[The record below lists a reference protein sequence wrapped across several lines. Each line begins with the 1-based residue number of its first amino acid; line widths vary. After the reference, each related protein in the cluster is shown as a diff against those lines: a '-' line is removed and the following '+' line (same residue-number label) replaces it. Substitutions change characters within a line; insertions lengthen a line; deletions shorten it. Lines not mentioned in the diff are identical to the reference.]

1 MALVAVSSSLTASA
15 RHASAAGVSEPD
27 TVRWQVPDPVNLLAS
42 LKSTHPRLILD
53 LAGMQTIR
61 DLVVRDPTAKAY
73 LGRLVQTGK
82 RLLDQ
87 PVSARVL
94 VGPRLL
100 ATSRRVLDRVS
111 TLSLLFNLDGDVR
124 WRDRAVAEMR
134 AAASFSDWNP
144 SHFLDVAE
152 MTHALALGYDWLH
165 ASIDPLTRDV
175 IANAI
180 IEKGLR
186 LADEAYRQKAWW
198 VTSEANWNAVCNG
211 GLIVG
216 ALAVAD
222 RERDLAQSII
232 VRALGG
238 LPSVLAS
245 YAPDGGWAEGP
256 AYWEYATGYL
266 AVAISA
272 LETALGSDFGLGGF
286 AGLPVTAQY
295 RLNVTGSSGLVFNY
309 ADSADRLDVDPV
321 VAWLGHRYADPWVEF
336 ESRRLTGSAI
346 HGMNLAW
353 YAPTTGNGKSPSLD
367 RWFRGT
373 DVVCMRSSWTDPN
386 ALFCGVKGGDNGASH
401 AHLDLGTF
409 VLDALGQRWAVDLGP
424 DDYNLPDYF
433 GKRRGTYYRIRT
445 EGHNTLVMAGQNQ
458 DATARAAVSS
468 YFASMEDARVVID
481 LTAAYA
487 GTGTSRVRRGVALQ
501 DGRSRVLIQDEVS
514 HRGDV
519 DIVWAMHTQADVQL
533 DYASGARIA
542 TLTRGNAV
550 MEARIL
556 SPADAWFA
564 IEVVAAPSPQKR
576 IDGIRKLTVQIPQ
589 APPETRIAV
598 LLTPLNEIII
608 PSAVPELLPLDYW
621 GLAADVD

>member
-1 MALVAVSSSLTASA
+1 
-15 RHASAAGVSEPD
+15 
-27 TVRWQVPDPVNLLAS
+27 
-42 LKSTHPRLILD
+42 
-53 LAGMQTIR
+53 
-61 DLVVRDPTAKAY
+61 
-73 LGRLVQTGK
+73 
-82 RLLDQ
+82 
-87 PVSARVL
+87 
-94 VGPRLL
+94 
-100 ATSRRVLDRVS
+100 
-111 TLSLLFNLDGDVR
+111 
-124 WRDRAVAEMR
+124 MR

-152 MTHALALGYDWLH
+152 MTHGLALGYDWLH
-165 ASIDPLTRDV
+165 ASMDPPTRDL

-186 LADEAYRQKAWW
+186 PADEAYRQKAWW

-222 RERDLAQSII
+222 RASDLAQSII

-256 AYWEYATGYL
+256 SYWEYATVYL

-272 LETALGSDFGLGGF
+272 LETALGSDFGIGGS
-286 AGLPVTAQY
+286 AGLSLTAQY

-309 ADSADRLDVDPV
+309 ADSPDRLDVDPV

-336 ESRRLTGSAI
+336 EGRRLTGTAV
-346 HGMNLAW
+346 HAMNLAW
-353 YAPTTGNGKSPSLD
+353 YAPTAGSGRAPSLD

-424 DDYNLPDYF
+424 DDYNLPEYF

-458 DATARAAVSS
+458 DATARAAVTS
-468 YFASMEDARVVID
+468 YFASTEDARVVID

-487 GTGTSRVRRGVALQ
+487 GTGTNRVRRGVALQ
-501 DGRSRVLIQDEVS
+501 DGRSRVLIQDEIS

-519 DIVWAMHTQADVQL
+519 DIVWAMHTQADVQF
-533 DYASGARIA
+533 DYASGARVA

-550 MEARIL
+550 MEARII

-576 IDGIRKLTVQIPQ
+576 IDGVRKLTVQIPQ

-598 LLTPLNEIII
+598 LLTPLNEITI
-608 PSAVPELLPLDYW
+608 PLAIPELLPLDYW
-621 GLAADVD
+621 GLAAGVD

>member
-1 MALVAVSSSLTASA
+1 MALVASSALGTASA
-15 RHASAAGVSEPD
+15 RQVGAAGVAEHD
-27 TVRWQVPDPVNLLAS
+27 RVREQAQDPAKILGTLRS
-42 LKSTHPRLILD
+42 SHPRLLLD
-53 LAGMQTIR
+53 QSGLQNIR

-73 LGRLVQTGK
+73 LARLVQTGK

-87 PVSARVL
+87 PESARVL

-124 WRDRAVAEMR
+124 WRDRAIAEMR

-152 MTHALALGYDWLH
+152 MTHGLALGYDWLH
-165 ASIDPLTRDV
+165 ASMDQPTRDL

-186 LADEAYRQKAWW
+186 PADEAYRQKAWW

-222 RERDLAQSII
+222 RASDLAQSII

-256 AYWEYATGYL
+256 SYWEYATAYL

-272 LETALGSDFGLGGF
+272 LETALGSDFGIGGY
-286 AGLPVTAQY
+286 AGLSFTAQY
-295 RLNVTGSSGLVFNY
+295 RLNVTGTSGLVFNY
-309 ADSADRLDVDPV
+309 ADSPDRLDVDPV

-336 ESRRLTGSAI
+336 EGRRLTGTAV
-346 HGMNLAW
+346 HAMNLAW
-353 YAPTTGNGKSPSLD
+353 YAPPAGSGRAPSLD

-424 DDYNLPDYF
+424 DDYNLPEYF

-458 DATARAAVSS
+458 DATARASVTS
-468 YFASMEDARVVID
+468 YFASTEDARVVID

-487 GTGTSRVRRGVALQ
+487 GTGTIRVRRGVALQ
-501 DGRSRVLIQDEVS
+501 DGRSRVLIQDEIS

-519 DIVWAMHTQADVQL
+519 DIVWAMHTQADVQF
-533 DYASGARIA
+533 DYASGARVA

-550 MEARIL
+550 MEARII

-576 IDGIRKLTVQIPQ
+576 IDGVRKLTVQIPQ
-589 APPETRIAV
+589 APPDTRIAV
-598 LLTPLNEIII
+598 LLTPLNEITI
-608 PSAVPELLPLDYW
+608 PLAIPELLPLDYW
-621 GLAADVD
+621 GLAAGVD